1 MFKKAITRIPA
12 RSFANG
18 LTTSKLGKPDYELM
32 LQKHFKYVETLVK
45 LGLEVTQLEPF
56 DDFPDAHFVED
67 VAVVTNEIAVITN
80 PGAPERNGEKN
91 FIKAPLSKFRD
102 VEFIESPGNLEGG
115 DVLQIDKHF
124 FIGISDRTNKEGAIQ
139 LGSILSKYG
148 YTFTTINVGPGLHL
162 KSSVNYIGKNTLLIT
177 EHFFNNPIFDS
188 YNKILVDKDE
198 EYAANS
204 LLINDTILTPKGFP
218 KTKRKLTKLNPNM
231 IELDM
236 SEVQKM
242 DGGLTCLSIRLAG

>member
-1 MFKKAITRIPA
+1 MFTKAITRIPA
-12 RSFANG
+12 RSFAHG
-18 LTTSKLGKPDYELM
+18 LTTSKLGKPDYDLM
-32 LQKHFKYVETLVK
+32 LQQHYKYVETLVK

-80 PGAPERNGEKN
+80 PGAPERNGEKL

-102 VEFIESPGNLEGG
+102 LEFIESPGTLDGG
-115 DVLQIDKHF
+115 DVLQIGKHF
-124 FIGISDRTNKEGAIQ
+124 FVGISERTNDEGANQ
-139 LGSILSKYG
+139 LGSILLKFG
-148 YTFTTINVGPGLHL
+148 YTFTNVNVGPGLHF
-162 KSSVNYIGKNTLLIT
+162 KSSVNYVGKNSLLIT
-177 EHFFNNPIFDS
+177 EHFFNNPIFDA

-204 LLINDTILTPKGFP
+204 LFINGTILTPKGFP
-218 KTKRKLTKLNPNM
+218 KTKAKISKIDLPI

-242 DGGLTCLSIRLAG
+242 DGGLTCLSIRLEG